1 MVNIYKKKW
10 IKGYIYICLYGRQRD
25 DNDYGIIITIDL
37 CMGLIDHDYGII
49 NIGNDFGYIIITN
62 IYTQHDN
69 DVEPGIDLYL
79 YDK

>member
-1 MVNIYKKKW
+1 
-10 IKGYIYICLYGRQRD
+10 
-25 DNDYGIIITIDL
+25 
-37 CMGLIDHDYGII
+37 MGLIDHDYGII